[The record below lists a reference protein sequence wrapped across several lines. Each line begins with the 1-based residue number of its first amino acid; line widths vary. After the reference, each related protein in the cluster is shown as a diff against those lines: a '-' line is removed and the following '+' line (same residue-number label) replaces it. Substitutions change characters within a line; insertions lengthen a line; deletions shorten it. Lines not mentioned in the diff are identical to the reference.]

1 MKALRRLEKEA
12 HAQRKTGA
20 RARRMMLL
28 VRDEKDQDRIRRFA
42 DECDHRAAV
51 LERKIKRLH
60 HGPDTGKG
68 P

>member
-1 MKALRRLEKEA
+1 
-12 HAQRKTGA
+12 
-20 RARRMMLL
+20 MMLL

-42 DECDHRAAV
+42 DECNHRAAA

-60 HGPDTGKG
+60 HGPDAGQG